1 MRISHKHKFIFIHS
15 IKTGG
20 TSIRNYLNDYS
31 DIISVSD
38 RRSPFYFHV
47 SAIEMEKYFQEQGWD
62 WNNYFKFAF
71 VRNPWDRVV
80 SFYHHILW
88 NYETHPSL
96 PYAKECL
103 GGSNSFGTYLKSGI
117 LPIKE
122 SWQFNNISD
131 FHIGRFENLQDDFN
145 EICDKIGIPQQEL
158 PYTNVSNHKH
168 YTEYYDD
175 ETREIVAKRYAEE
188 IKMFDYE
195 FGK

>member
-88 NYETHPSL
+88 NMHRQSF

-117 LPIKE
+117 LPNSIC
-122 SWQFNNISD
+122 SWYFNNISD

-145 EICDKIGIPQQEL
+145 EICDKIGIPKQEL
-158 PYTNVSNHKH
+158 PYTQVSNHEH

-175 ETREIVAKRYAEE
+175 ETREIVAQRYVEDIE
-188 IKMFDYE
+188 MFDYE